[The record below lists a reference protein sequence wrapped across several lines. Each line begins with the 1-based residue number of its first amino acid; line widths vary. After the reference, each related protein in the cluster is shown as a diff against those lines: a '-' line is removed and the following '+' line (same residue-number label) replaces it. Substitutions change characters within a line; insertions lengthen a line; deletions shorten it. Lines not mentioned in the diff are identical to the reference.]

1 MRNFIKRNWILLSFA
16 SVILSLFFFMSRKS
30 LIGSTEDFQMVQ
42 ENNEP
47 NDEPIK
53 RDEVIEENV
62 FVDVKGAVHAP
73 GVYEVELGV
82 RVVDVIELAGGF
94 TEEADELAV
103 NLAQQVQDEMVIY
116 TPSLGEEGEVDG
128 IQGTT
133 EKIRI
138 NYATKEELE
147 TLPGIGPAKA
157 EAILQYLEE
166 QGSFQKKEDLL
177 QVSGIGEKVFTQ
189 LKDEIQVP

>member
-53 RDEVIEENV
+53 SDEVIEENV

>member
-47 NDEPIK
+47 NDEQIK

-133 EKIRI
+133 EK
-138 NYATKEELE
+138 
-147 TLPGIGPAKA
+147 
-157 EAILQYLEE
+157 
-166 QGSFQKKEDLL
+166 
-177 QVSGIGEKVFTQ
+177 
-189 LKDEIQVP
+189 